1 MTERD
6 NLYFGV
12 IAEIERLGFPHEFGA
27 AVAQQLGGP
36 KSLGRMLSYLRLGK
50 PKRPEDIAD
59 EMVAI
64 LDERAKWQR
73 KKAAESAN
81 SRYNA
86 YLNTRMPDDDE

>member
-36 KSLGRMLSYLRLGK
+36 KSLCVRFRISRQ
-50 PKRPEDIAD
+50 IA
-59 EMVAI
+59 
-64 LDERAKWQR
+64 
-73 KKAAESAN
+73 
-81 SRYNA
+81 
-86 YLNTRMPDDDE
+86 